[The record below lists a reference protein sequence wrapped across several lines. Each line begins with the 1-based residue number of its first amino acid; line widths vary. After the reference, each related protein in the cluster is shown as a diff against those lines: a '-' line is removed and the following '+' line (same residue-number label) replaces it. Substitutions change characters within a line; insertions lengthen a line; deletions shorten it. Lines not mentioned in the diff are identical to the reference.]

1 MKRSGGETDDTAGCP
16 RCKVYVALGKPG
28 SVLPASA
35 RLWQRVRCHIQS
47 CSSSVAPARAQ
58 HGVAAPGSESGE
70 RDRAGEGCR
79 GRERTE
85 RERAAEGES
94 GQSGRGLQRERAA
107 EGESGQRADRAR
119 EGCRWRERTE
129 RERRAAEGESGQSGR
144 GLQRERAVRG
154 SVGQVPAVPHT
165 ACMHSLHC
173 PLASAPCPARLN

>member
-1 MKRSGGETDDTAGCP
+1 MKGSDGETDATAGCP

-28 SVLPASA
+28 SLVPASA
-35 RLWQRVRCHIQS
+35 RPWQRVRCHIQS

-94 GQSGRGLQRERAA
+94 GQSGRGLQRERA
-107 EGESGQRADRAR
+107 
-119 EGCRWRERTE
+119 
-129 RERRAAEGESGQSGR
+129 
-144 GLQRERAVRG
+144 
-154 SVGQVPAVPHT
+154 VGQVPAVPHT
-165 ACMHSLHC
+165 ASTLFTALSPRPRVQLGSTDVTKTERDKH
-173 PLASAPCPARLN
+173 

>member
-1 MKRSGGETDDTAGCP
+1 MKGSDGETDATAGCP

-28 SVLPASA
+28 SLVPASA
-35 RLWQRVRCHIQS
+35 RPWQRVRCHIQS

-94 GQSGRGLQRERAA
+94 GQSGRGLKRE
-107 EGESGQRADRAR
+107 RADRAG
-119 EGCRWRERTE
+119 EGCRGRERTQ
-129 RERRAAEGESGQSGR
+129 RERAAEGESGQSGR
-144 GLQRERAVRG
+144 GLQRERAV
-154 SVGQVPAVPHT
+154 GQVPAVPHT
-165 ACMHSLHC
+165 ASTLFTALSPRPRVQLGSTDVTKTERDKH
-173 PLASAPCPARLN
+173 

>member
-79 GRERTE
+79 GRGLQRERADRERTE
-85 RERAAEGES
+85 RERAADGES
-94 GQSGRGLQRERAA
+94 GQSGRGGLRRERADRAGEEGCRGRERTERARAA
-107 EGESGQRADRAR
+107 EGESGP
-119 EGCRWRERTE
+119 W
-129 RERRAAEGESGQSGR
+129 
-144 GLQRERAVRG
+144 VRG
-154 SVGQVPAVPHT
+154 AGARCPSHGLHAFS
-165 ACMHSLHC
+165 SL
-173 PLASAPCPARLN
+173 PSRLGPVSSSAQLT